1 MTMCNPKLLSAA
13 MLAIA
18 SLFSAGAWADEN
30 QRIFPEFEWGTKL
43 NSVYFDHDKF
53 IGQRFS
59 AKCMRGTKSDTPIHG
74 TDSYSSDTPVCA
86 AAVHAGK
93 IGDDGGIVTVQLN
106 PGMERYVGTEQNGVT
121 SADRPATKRSFVFV
135 DDTSPDAANEILLSR
150 APNLKWESKFTATGF
165 AHKQLTGQRFTF
177 RCPSVQG
184 DLRYRTIVGT
194 DLYAFSS
201 MICRA
206 AVHAGKLTTDGGFVT
221 VELAA
226 GGKKLIGSIRNGI
239 ESKSGSSGPG
249 TLFFVENPA

>member
-1 MTMCNPKLLSAA
+1 MTTYSPKLLSAA
-13 MLAIA
+13 VLAFA
-18 SLFSAGAWADEN
+18 SLLPAGAWADEGP
-30 QRIFPEFEWGTKL
+30 RIFPEFEWDTKL

-59 AKCMRGTKSDTPIHG
+59 AKCMRGTRSDTQIHG
-74 TDSYSSDTPVCA
+74 TDSYSSDSPVCTA
-86 AAVHAGK
+86 AAHAGK
-93 IGDDGGIVTVQLN
+93 IGDDGGIVTIQLN
-106 PGMERYVGTEQNGVT
+106 PGVESYVGSDQNGVT

-135 DDTSPDAANEILLSR
+135 DEASLEAANQTLLSS
-150 APNLKWESKFTATGF
+150 APNLKWDSKFTGTGF

-184 DLRYRTIVGT
+184 ELRYRSIIGT
-194 DLYAFSS
+194 DRYAFSS

-206 AVHAGKLTTDGGFVT
+206 AVHAGKMTMSGGFVT
-221 VELAA
+221 VELGT